1 MAGKALRYRRPSPGI
16 AADSRQQPPKIFVL
30 DTNVI
35 LHDSRSIFNFQDNDI
50 YIPVSVIE
58 ELDKF
63 KKGDDNLGYNARAFV
78 RELDR
83 ISDNTL
89 FDQGISLGKGRG
101 HIKIEMGHGYTQAMR
116 DSLID
121 DIPDHR
127 IIATAVWLRDNTPGR
142 KVILVTK
149 DVNMRLK
156 AKALGLMA
164 QDYLSDKVEEKRVVR
179 TEKEVLTVRNMKD
192 SLIRRIDTDADGVPF
207 SELGLRRRPACNQY
221 YRIFDSSRNVTL
233 ARYDNRS
240 RCIVK
245 VKPQTAFGIMPRND
259 EQTLALDALLNPDIR
274 LIALTGRSGTGKTLL
289 ALAGAL
295 AQSGNYEQI
304 LLSRPVIPLR
314 NQELGLLPGT
324 VGKKISPYMLPLFD
338 NLAVIKSCYGPDSK
352 EAAHIDDMRRTEKLV
367 INPLAYIRG
376 RSLGNVFFIVDESQN
391 LTPHEIKTI
400 ITRAGEGTKIVFT
413 GDIYQIDQP
422 YLDFYSNGL
431 THLCDKFFGQSVF
444 AHINMTKGERSGLS
458 GLADKL
464 L

>member
-1 MAGKALRYRRPSPGI
+1 MAGKTLKRFKNDFRNTDSHPG
-16 AADSRQQPPKIFVL
+16 RPPKIFVL

-127 IIATAVWLRDNTPGR
+127 IIATAVWLRDNTPDR

-192 SLIRRIDTDADGVPF
+192 SLIRRIDSDADGIPY

-221 YRIFDSSRNVTL
+221 YRIFDSNRNVTL
-233 ARYDNRS
+233 ARYDNRN

-245 VKPQTAFGIMPRND
+245 VRPQTAFGIEPRND
-259 EQTLALDALLNPDIR
+259 EQILALDAVLNPDIK
-274 LIALTGRSGTGKTLL
+274 LIALTGRAGTGKTLL

-295 AQSGNYEQI
+295 AQAGSYEQI
-304 LLSRPVIPLR
+304 LLSRPVIPLK
-314 NQELGLLPGT
+314 NQELGFLPGS
-324 VGKKISPYMLPLFD
+324 VEKKISPYMLPLFD
-338 NLAVIKSCYGPDSK
+338 NLSVIKSCYGPGSK
-352 EAAHIDDMRRTEKLV
+352 EVAQIDDMLKTEKLL

-391 LTPHEIKTI
+391 LTPHEVKTI

-444 AHINMTKGERSGLS
+444 AHINMTRGERSELS

>member
-1 MAGKALRYRRPSPGI
+1 
-16 AADSRQQPPKIFVL
+16 
-30 DTNVI
+30 
-35 LHDSRSIFNFQDNDI
+35 
-50 YIPVSVIE
+50 
-58 ELDKF
+58 
-63 KKGDDNLGYNARAFV
+63 
-78 RELDR
+78 
-83 ISDNTL
+83 
-89 FDQGISLGKGRG
+89 
-101 HIKIEMGHGYTQAMR
+101 
-116 DSLID
+116 
-121 DIPDHR
+121 
-127 IIATAVWLRDNTPGR
+127 
-142 KVILVTK
+142 
-149 DVNMRLK
+149 MRLK

-192 SLIRRIDTDADGVPF
+192 SLIRRIDSDADGIPY

-221 YRIFDSSRNVTL
+221 YRIFDSNRNVTL

-245 VKPQTAFGIMPRND
+245 VRPQTAFGIEPRND
-259 EQTLALDALLNPDIR
+259 EQILALDAVLNPDIK
-274 LIALTGRSGTGKTLL
+274 LIALTGRAGTGKTLL

-295 AQSGNYEQI
+295 AQAGRYEQI
-304 LLSRPVIPLR
+304 LLSRPVIPLK
-314 NQELGLLPGT
+314 NQELGFLPGS
-324 VGKKISPYMLPLFD
+324 VEKKISPYMLPLFD
-338 NLAVIKSCYGPDSK
+338 NLAVIKSCYGPGSK
-352 EAAHIDDMRRTEKLV
+352 EVAQIDDMLKTEKLL

-391 LTPHEIKTI
+391 LTPHEVKTI

-444 AHINMTKGERSGLS
+444 AHINMTRGERSELS

>member
-16 AADSRQQPPKIFVL
+16 AADARQQPPKIFVL

-127 IIATAVWLRDNTPGR
+127 IIATAVWLRDNTPDR

-192 SLIRRIDTDADGVPF
+192 SLIRRIDSDADGIPY

-221 YRIFDSSRNVTL
+221 YRIFDSNRNVTL

-245 VKPQTAFGIMPRND
+245 VRPQTAFGIEPRND
-259 EQTLALDALLNPDIR
+259 EQILALDAVLNPDIK
-274 LIALTGRSGTGKTLL
+274 LIALTGRAGTGKTLL

-295 AQSGNYEQI
+295 AQAGSYEQI
-304 LLSRPVIPLR
+304 LLSRPVIPLK
-314 NQELGLLPGT
+314 NQELGFLPGS
-324 VGKKISPYMLPLFD
+324 VEKKISPYMLPLFD
-338 NLAVIKSCYGPDSK
+338 NLAVIKSCYGPGSK
-352 EAAHIDDMRRTEKLV
+352 EVAQIDDMLKTEKLL

-391 LTPHEIKTI
+391 LTPHEVKTI

-444 AHINMTKGERSGLS
+444 AHINMTRGERSELS

>member
-1 MAGKALRYRRPSPGI
+1 M
-16 AADSRQQPPKIFVL
+16 
-30 DTNVI
+30 
-35 LHDSRSIFNFQDNDI
+35 
-50 YIPVSVIE
+50 
-58 ELDKF
+58 
-63 KKGDDNLGYNARAFV
+63 

-127 IIATAVWLRDNTPGR
+127 IIATAVWLRDNTPDR

-192 SLIRRIDTDADGVPF
+192 SLIRRIDSDADGIPY

-221 YRIFDSSRNVTL
+221 YRIFDSNRNVTL

-245 VKPQTAFGIMPRND
+245 VRPQTAFGIEPRND
-259 EQTLALDALLNPDIR
+259 EQILALDAVLNPDIK
-274 LIALTGRSGTGKTLL
+274 LIALTGRAGTGKTLL

-295 AQSGNYEQI
+295 AQAGRYEQI
-304 LLSRPVIPLR
+304 LLSRPVIPLKNPVR
-314 NQELGLLPGT
+314 TCCRCSTTWP
-324 VGKKISPYMLPLFD
+324 S
-338 NLAVIKSCYGPDSK
+338 SR
-352 EAAHIDDMRRTEKLV
+352 AAT
-367 INPLAYIRG
+367 A
-376 RSLGNVFFIVDESQN
+376 
-391 LTPHEIKTI
+391 
-400 ITRAGEGTKIVFT
+400 RAARK
-413 GDIYQIDQP
+413 
-422 YLDFYSNGL
+422 
-431 THLCDKFFGQSVF
+431 
-444 AHINMTKGERSGLS
+444 
-458 GLADKL
+458 
-464 L
+464 

>member
-16 AADSRQQPPKIFVL
+16 AADARQQPPKIFVL

-127 IIATAVWLRDNTPGR
+127 IIATAVWLRDNTPDR

-192 SLIRRIDTDADGVPF
+192 SLIRRIDSDADGIPY

-221 YRIFDSSRNVTL
+221 YRIFDSNRNVTL

-245 VKPQTAFGIMPRND
+245 VRPQTAFGIEPRND
-259 EQTLALDALLNPDIR
+259 EQILALDAVLNPDIK
-274 LIALTGRSGTGKTLL
+274 LIALTGRAGTGKTLL

-295 AQSGNYEQI
+295 AQAGRYEQI
-304 LLSRPVIPLR
+304 LLSRPVIPLK
-314 NQELGLLPGT
+314 NQELGFLPGS
-324 VGKKISPYMLPLFD
+324 VEKKISPYMLPLFD
-338 NLAVIKSCYGPDSK
+338 NLAVIKSCYGPGSK
-352 EAAHIDDMRRTEKLV
+352 EVAQIDDMLKTEKLL

-391 LTPHEIKTI
+391 LTPHEVKTI

>member
-1 MAGKALRYRRPSPGI
+1 MTM
-16 AADSRQQPPKIFVL
+16 DNRQTRPPKIFVL

-78 RELDR
+78 RALDK

-101 HIKIEMGHGYTQAMR
+101 HIKIEMGHGYTQAMK

-127 IIATAVWLRDNTPGR
+127 IIATAVWLRDNTPDR

-164 QDYLSDKVEEKRVVR
+164 QDYLSDKVEEKRVVK
-179 TEKEVLTVRNMKD
+179 TEKEVLTVRNMND
-192 SLIRRIDTDADGVPF
+192 PLIRRIDSAKDGVPY

-221 YRIFDSSRNVTL
+221 YKIFDSARNVTL
-233 ARYDNRS
+233 ARYDNQS
-240 RCIVK
+240 RCIIK
-245 VKPQTAFGIMPRND
+245 VRPQAAFGIEPRND
-259 EQTLALDALLNPDIR
+259 EQILALDAVLNPDIK

-295 AQSGNYEQI
+295 AQAGNYEQI
-304 LLSRPVIPLR
+304 LLSRPVIPLK
-314 NQELGLLPGT
+314 NQEIGFLPGT
-324 VGKKISPYMLPLFD
+324 VEKKISPYMLPLFD
-338 NLAVIKSCYGPDSK
+338 NLSVIKSCYGPGSK
-352 EAAHIDDMRRTEKLV
+352 EAAMIDDMLKSEKLV

-391 LTPHEIKTI
+391 LTPHEVKTI

-444 AHINMTKGERSGLS
+444 AHINMTKGERSELS
-458 GLADKL
+458 GLADRL

>member
-1 MAGKALRYRRPSPGI
+1 MAGKALRHTHPFKN
-16 AADSRQQPPKIFVL
+16 AEDRQQQRPPKIFVL

-35 LHDSRSIFNFQDNDI
+35 LHDSHSIFNFQDNDI

-63 KKGDDNLGYNARAFV
+63 KKGDDNLGFNARAFV

-101 HIKIEMGHGYTQAMR
+101 HIKIEMGHGYTQAMK

-127 IIATAVWLRDNTPGR
+127 IIATAVWLRDNTPDR

-164 QDYLSDKVEEKRVVR
+164 QDYLSDKVEEKRIVR
-179 TEKEVLTVRNMKD
+179 TEKEVLTVRNMRDQLIHRLD
-192 SLIRRIDTDADGVPF
+192 SSPDGVPY
-207 SELGLRRRPACNQY
+207 SELGIRRRPACNQY
-221 YRIFDSSRNVTL
+221 YRIYDSARNVTL
-233 ARYDNRS
+233 ARYDNRN
-240 RCIVK
+240 RCVIK
-245 VKPQTAFGIMPRND
+245 VRPRIAYGITPRND
-259 EQTLALDALLNPDIR
+259 EQTLALDAIMNPDIR
-274 LIALTGRSGTGKTLL
+274 LIALTGRAGTGKTLL

-295 AQSGNYEQI
+295 EQAGNFEQI
-304 LLSRPVIPLR
+304 LLSRPVIPLK
-314 NQELGLLPGT
+314 NQELGFLPGS
-324 VGKKISPYMLPLFD
+324 VDDKIGPYMLPLFD
-338 NLAVIKSCYGPDSK
+338 NLAVIKSCFAPGSK
-352 EAAHIDDMRRTEKLV
+352 ELAQIEDMQKKEKLL

-391 LTPHEIKTI
+391 LTPHEVKTI

-422 YLDFYSNGL
+422 YLDFNSNGL

-444 AHINMTKGERSGLS
+444 AHINMTKGERSELS
-458 GLADKL
+458 ELAGKL

>member
-89 FDQGISLGKGRG
+89 FDRGISLGKGHG
-101 HIKIEMGHGYTQAMR
+101 LIKIEMGHGYTQAMR

-352 EAAHIDDMRRTEKLV
+352 EAAQIDDMLRTEKLV

-376 RSLGNVFFIVDESQN
+376 CSLGNVFFIVDESQN

>member
-1 MAGKALRYRRPSPGI
+1 MAGKTLKRFKNDFRNTDSHPG
-16 AADSRQQPPKIFVL
+16 RPPKIFV
-30 DTNVI
+30 
-35 LHDSRSIFNFQDNDI
+35 
-50 YIPVSVIE
+50 
-58 ELDKF
+58 
-63 KKGDDNLGYNARAFV
+63 
-78 RELDR
+78 
-83 ISDNTL
+83 
-89 FDQGISLGKGRG
+89 KGRG

-127 IIATAVWLRDNTPGR
+127 IIATAVWLRDNTPDR

-192 SLIRRIDTDADGVPF
+192 SLIRRIDSDADGIPY

-221 YRIFDSSRNVTL
+221 YRIFDSNRNVTL

-245 VKPQTAFGIMPRND
+245 VRPQTAFGIEPRND
-259 EQTLALDALLNPDIR
+259 EQILALDAVLNPDIK
-274 LIALTGRSGTGKTLL
+274 LIALTGRAGTGKTLL

-295 AQSGNYEQI
+295 AQAGRYEQI
-304 LLSRPVIPLR
+304 LLSRPVIPLK
-314 NQELGLLPGT
+314 NQELGFLPGS
-324 VGKKISPYMLPLFD
+324 VEKKISPYMLPLFD
-338 NLAVIKSCYGPDSK
+338 NLAVIKSCYGPGSK
-352 EAAHIDDMRRTEKLV
+352 EVAQIDDMLKTEKLL

-391 LTPHEIKTI
+391 LTPHEVKTI

-444 AHINMTKGERSGLS
+444 AHINMTRGERSELS

>member
-1 MAGKALRYRRPSPGI
+1 MKRYKTDFRSMDNRP
-16 AADSRQQPPKIFVL
+16 ARPPKIFVL

-35 LHDSRSIFNFQDNDI
+35 LHDSHSIFNFQDNDI

-78 RELDR
+78 RALDK

-101 HIKIEMGHGYTQAMR
+101 HIKIEMGHGYTQAMK

-127 IIATAVWLRDNTPGR
+127 IIATAVWLRDNTPDR

-164 QDYLSDKVEEKRVVR
+164 QDYLSDKVEEKRVVK
-179 TEKEVLTVRNMKD
+179 TEKEVLTVRNMSD
-192 SLIRRIDTDADGVPF
+192 SLIRRIDSAKDGVPY

-221 YRIFDSSRNVTL
+221 YKIFDSARNVTL

-245 VKPQTAFGIMPRND
+245 VRPQTAFGIEPRND
-259 EQTLALDALLNPDIR
+259 EQILALDAVLNPDIK
-274 LIALTGRSGTGKTLL
+274 LIALTGRAGTGKTLL

-295 AQSGNYEQI
+295 AQAGRYEQI
-304 LLSRPVIPLR
+304 LLSRPVIPLK
-314 NQELGLLPGT
+314 NQELGFLPGS
-324 VGKKISPYMLPLFD
+324 VEKKISPYMLPLFD
-338 NLAVIKSCYGPDSK
+338 NLAVIKSCYGPGSK
-352 EAAHIDDMRRTEKLV
+352 EVAQIDDMLKTEKLL

-391 LTPHEIKTI
+391 LTPHEVKTI

-444 AHINMTKGERSGLS
+444 AHINMTRGERSELS